1 MACLIPRFEV
11 PARISEEELMM
22 DNLEKETTGPITI
35 IFHRYHA
42 KTFKQY

>member
-22 DNLEKETTGPITI
+22 DNLEKETTAPSTVIKE
-35 IFHRYHA
+35 RP
-42 KTFKQY
+42 